1 MDLEKAIS
9 QFFASLGQSVRKILK
24 VVGVLLVIYILSSS
38 AWFIVEP
45 GERWLIVR
53 LGTLVDTT
61 YGEGF
66 HFKVPFITSA
76 VSMNVQTQ
84 KTEVVADSAS
94 KDLQAVRTT
103 IAVNYN
109 LDPAA
114 VRVLYQTVGDNE
126 IITFKIIAP
135 SIQEAV
141 KAATAKFTA
150 EELITERS
158 SVAVDIKANLTNKLG
173 KLWILVSDINI
184 VEFRFSPEFDAAI
197 ESKVRAEQDALAQKN
212 LLEKVKYEAQQTIEI
227 AKAQAESIK
236 IQAEAVTSQW
246 GADYVKLKWI
256 EKWDGKLPSTTLGEQ
271 WFMVN
276 LNK

>member
-1 MDLEKAIS
+1 
-9 QFFASLGQSVRKILK
+9 
-24 VVGVLLVIYILSSS
+24 
-38 AWFIVEP
+38 
-45 GERWLIVR
+45 
-53 LGTLVDTT
+53 
-61 YGEGF
+61 
-66 HFKVPFITSA
+66 
-76 VSMNVQTQ
+76 MNVQTQ

-173 KLWILVSDINI
+173 KL
-184 VEFRFSPEFDAAI
+184 
-197 ESKVRAEQDALAQKN
+197 
-212 LLEKVKYEAQQTIEI
+212 
-227 AKAQAESIK
+227 
-236 IQAEAVTSQW
+236 
-246 GADYVKLKWI
+246 
-256 EKWDGKLPSTTLGEQ
+256 
-271 WFMVN
+271 
-276 LNK
+276 

>member
-1 MDLEKAIS
+1 MDLERAIS

-45 GERWLIVR
+45 GERGLIVR

-61 YGEGF
+61 YGEWF
-66 HFKVPFITSA
+66 HFKMPFITSA
-76 VSMNVQTQ
+76 VMMNVQTQ
-84 KTEVVADSAS
+84 KAEVQADSAS

-114 VRVLYQTVGDNE
+114 VRTLYQTVGDNDT
-126 IITFKIIAP
+126 ITFKIVGP

-141 KAATAKFTA
+141 KATTAKFTA

-158 SVAVDIKANLTNKLG
+158 AVAVDIKANLTNKLG

-212 LLEKVKYEAQQTIEI
+212 LLEKVKYEAQQKIET
-227 AKAQAESIK
+227 AKAEAESIR
-236 IQAEAVTSQW
+236 IQAEAVRSQW

-256 EKWDGKLPSTTLGEQ
+256 EKWDGKLPATTLGEQ
-271 WFMVN
+271 GFMVN
-276 LNK
+276 IGN